1 MKKKLIIVES
11 PTKAK
16 TIKNFLDKKY
26 DVVASKGHIRDLP
39 KSSFGIKIEDGKFK
53 PIYKID
59 KEHQE
64 IVKKIKALA
73 QKSKEIYIATDEDR
87 EGEAIGYHIA
97 KAIGEDPQELPR
109 IVFHEVTKKAILN
122 ALDSP
127 RKLDVNKINAQQARR
142 LLDRIVGYKLS
153 PLLGSKI
160 QKGLSA
166 GRVQSAALKLIVDRE
181 REIKKFVPREYW
193 SIEGEF
199 SKSIKAVLIEY
210 NQNKLHKFSIT
221 NSKKANEIEQELE
234 NKTYF
239 VRKIDKKEKSIKT
252 PPPFMTSTLQQNA
265 STVLG
270 FSPKKTMMI
279 AQRLHEGVQT
289 PFGITGVITYMRTD
303 SLNVAK
309 ESIEEAREYI
319 KKNFSLEYLPEKPKT
334 YQTKSKLAQEAHEA
348 IRPTIL
354 DFVPFIAKEYL
365 SSDEY
370 KLYKLI
376 FDRFIASQMSDA
388 KIQMQ
393 TVLIATEN
401 GVFKATGKRVKF
413 DGFYKIYGEIENDK
427 VLPPLQEGEQLI
439 LKNINSIQHF
449 TEPPNRYNEASLI
462 KKLESLGIGRPSTY
476 APIIAILQNR
486 GYVEVKKRQLIPTA
500 VAFKVIEVLEKHF
513 FDIVDS
519 SFTAKMEEELDEI
532 AAAKKD
538 WQEVLKKFY
547 DPFIELVYK
556 GKKEI
561 KSQKVAKPTGEFC
574 PLCGAELV
582 ERDGKYGKF
591 IACSAY
597 PKCKYTKNISEH
609 QEIIAEEKCEKCG
622 GAMVVKNGKNG
633 KFLGCSNYPKC
644 NFSKPL
650 PNNKPDF
657 LKDVVCPECKGR
669 IVQRFSKK
677 GKFFGCENY
686 PNCSFVSKYE
696 PVNRYCKKCGYLM
709 AKRLYRKKEIVEC
722 IKCKEKEEIE

>member
-210 NQNKLHKFSIT
+210 NQNKLQKFSIT

-239 VRKIDKKEKSIKT
+239 VRKIDKIEKSIKT

-309 ESIEEAREYI
+309 ESIEERLKNEPEMQDFIGEVIVPTENVVEVVKGKKVKRTKRVFPGYI
-319 KKNFSLEYLPEKPKT
+319 LVNMIVTDKT
-334 YQTKSKLAQEAHEA
+334 WHFVKS
-348 IRPTIL
+348 
-354 DFVPFIAKEYL
+354 VPFITGFIGKKTKPVPLTEDEANRLITSYKEGKLTAQPLVAFEIGDNVRVIDGPFVNFTGTVDEVKTDKAKL
-365 SSDEY
+365 
-370 KLYKLI
+370 
-376 FDRFIASQMSDA
+376 
-388 KIQMQ
+388 
-393 TVLIATEN
+393 
-401 GVFKATGKRVKF
+401 
-413 DGFYKIYGEIENDK
+413 K
-427 VLPPLQEGEQLI
+427 VLV
-439 LKNINSIQHF
+439 SIF
-449 TEPPNRYNEASLI
+449 
-462 KKLESLGIGRPSTY
+462 GRPT
-476 APIIAILQNR
+476 P
-486 GYVEVKKRQLIPTA
+486 VEVDFEQ
-500 VAFKVIEVLEKHF
+500 VEK
-513 FDIVDS
+513 I
-519 SFTAKMEEELDEI
+519 
-532 AAAKKD
+532 
-538 WQEVLKKFY
+538 
-547 DPFIELVYK
+547 
-556 GKKEI
+556 
-561 KSQKVAKPTGEFC
+561 
-574 PLCGAELV
+574 
-582 ERDGKYGKF
+582 
-591 IACSAY
+591 
-597 PKCKYTKNISEH
+597 
-609 QEIIAEEKCEKCG
+609 
-622 GAMVVKNGKNG
+622 
-633 KFLGCSNYPKC
+633 
-644 NFSKPL
+644 
-650 PNNKPDF
+650 
-657 LKDVVCPECKGR
+657 
-669 IVQRFSKK
+669 
-677 GKFFGCENY
+677 
-686 PNCSFVSKYE
+686 
-696 PVNRYCKKCGYLM
+696 
-709 AKRLYRKKEIVEC
+709 
-722 IKCKEKEEIE
+722 